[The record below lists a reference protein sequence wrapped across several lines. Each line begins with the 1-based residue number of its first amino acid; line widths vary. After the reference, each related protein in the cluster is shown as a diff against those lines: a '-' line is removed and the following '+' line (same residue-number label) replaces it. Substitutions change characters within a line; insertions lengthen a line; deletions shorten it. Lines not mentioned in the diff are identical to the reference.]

1 MGCITYWWAHNLE
14 GEREGGEEERGTKEI
29 MREDEMEGRH
39 GVKALTANKISVWIN
54 SWVLK
59 ITQLLN
65 KYTCS

>member
-14 GEREGGEEERGTKEI
+14 GGEREEGEEEEEQERGTKEI

-59 ITQLLN
+59 N
-65 KYTCS
+65 TCIE

>member
-1 MGCITYWWAHNLE
+1 
-14 GEREGGEEERGTKEI
+14 